1 MALGTSSIASGA
13 PMAALPGHGWAPLYQ
28 PFANGMDADG
38 RSPRAFEKLGGLAL
52 PASRSA
58 GGGGAGPPTPHHP
71 YNPPPLPAQQE
82 KTNP

>member
-38 RSPRAFEKLGGLAL
+38 RSPRAFERLGGVAL

-58 GGGGAGPPTPHHP
+58 RCGGHAHHSAYLSSNPPTF
-71 YNPPPLPAQQE
+71 PLHQE